1 MCICIDREKLQL
13 LQKKVHLLLYN
24 KKRCFRYSCKVLNS
38 EFFQNY
44 FCFDLPKSP
53 RATAD
58 HDQNSSR
65 KKAGKFKMKKNS
77 KQKCWFLRFFSGVF
91 LKFSFF
97 CFCRCHYHG
106 FAAVL
111 EHSFPQGRGGPW
123 ASKHHPRQFI
133 LKDSACYHANA
144 EAGRAER
151 SWLHIPL
158 QRRIHCSG
166 KNGRAIRIRRIWR

>member
-1 MCICIDREKLQL
+1 MYRTVAKKRYIYCFITRKDVFAIVAKFWTQSISKIVFVLICQNLPAQQLIMTKTRPAKRRENSKWRKIPS
-13 LQKKVHLLLYN
+13 KKVDF
-24 KKRCFRYSCKVLNS
+24 FRI
-38 EFFQNY
+38 
-44 FCFDLPKSP
+44 
-53 RATAD
+53 
-58 HDQNSSR
+58 
-65 KKAGKFKMKKNS
+65 
-77 KQKCWFLRFFSGVF
+77 FSGVF

-97 CFCRCHYHG
+97 WFCRCHYHG

>member
-38 EFFQNY
+38 EYFQNC

-53 RATAD
+53 RETAD
-58 HDQNSSR
+58 HDQNSAR
-65 KKAGKFKMKKNS
+65 FVNKKFGKFKIDT
-77 KQKCWFLRFFSGVF
+77 F
-91 LKFSFF
+91 LKFFVF
-97 CFCRCHYHG
+97 WFCRCHYHG